1 MNRSSKAWGAILCLI
16 LGGCARPDVP
26 EGLSEPSEVLRDS
39 FGARVLVRLDSST
52 TRGELLAVE
61 LDTLFLIHGDFFRA
75 LGKKDARE
83 VKVFLQEYP
92 LSTGAVT
99 SITLLGT
106 LSTISNGFGLIIT
119 APLWLITGV
128 VTGVA
133 TSTDANNGDYMYP
146 EEPWLGLAKFARFPQ
161 GLPRNVPREK
171 FASRR

>member
-1 MNRSSKAWGAILCLI
+1 MNGSSKVWGAILCLI

-52 TRGELLAVE
+52 ARGELLAVE
-61 LDTLFLIHGDFFRA
+61 PDTLFLLYGDRFRA
-75 LGKKDARE
+75 LGRKDARE

-99 SITLLGT
+99 SYTLLGT
-106 LSTISNGFGLIIT
+106 LSTISNGFGLVIT

-128 VTGVA
+128 ATGIA
-133 TSTDANNGDYMYP
+133 ASADANDGDYMYP
-146 EEPWLGLAKFARFPQ
+146 DEPWLGLAKFARFPQ
-161 GLPRNVPREK
+161 GLPRTVPREK